1 MIASHMRFPVSFKNM
16 PMLGK
21 ILSLLGLL
29 AAVVVAAVFFTTSRM
44 SAISADYGR
53 VISGPGVASVD
64 MERASKNILRVEAA
78 FYKLVSSSDSQD
90 IANANSELKEAQ
102 SSFSKET
109 NEALKALP
117 SEAKRIA
124 GIQASYNAAIDETC
138 AETRQLAERGDD
150 ADAFRLMK
158 STCDPAIA
166 QLEKTMAQVV
176 DETIADNAAASAA
189 AGEDTQRTIG
199 ITWAGLGFGLVVVM
213 LGAMMATRMGIV
225 KPLSALNAAMTEM
238 DGGALDITVPGQ
250 DRKDELGGM
259 ARTLET
265 FRKGL
270 AEGRRLREAAEA
282 AKAAEL
288 ARLQRERQVVEAF
301 QGKMV
306 NLADSFV
313 RSSSEVSDAAQS
325 LSATA
330 EETSRQAQVVT
341 GAAEDAAGNVQ
352 TVAAATEEMAA
363 SVHEINGQVVR
374 AAQVASEAADEMGN
388 TEIEIRALSE
398 AASGIGA
405 VVNLINEIASQTNLL
420 ALNATIEAARAGEA
434 GKGFAVVA
442 SEVKTLASQTARATE
457 DIGGKVAQ
465 IQAATGR
472 TVQSIEKIVATI
484 NDMRNI
490 SANIASAVEQQGAA
504 THEIAGNTARASDG
518 TQQVTEN
525 IFGVGRAAEMTGAAS
540 TQLMG
545 LSGSLTEQ
553 ASDLQKEVRHFVKQL
568 QTA

>member
-1 MIASHMRFPVSFKNM
+1 VSFKNM

-21 ILSLLGLL
+21 ILSLLGFLSL
-29 AAVVVAAVFFTTSRM
+29 IVIAAVFFTTSRM

-53 VISGPGVASVD
+53 VISGPGTAAVD
-64 MERASKNILRVEAA
+64 MERASKNIQRVQTA
-78 FYKLVSSSDSQD
+78 FYKLVSFNDPQD
-90 IANANSELKEAQ
+90 IADATSELKLAQ

-117 SEAKRIA
+117 SEAKRIQ

-138 AETRQLAERGDD
+138 AETRRLAESGDD
-150 ADAFRLMK
+150 ADALRLMRT
-158 STCDPAIA
+158 TCDPAIS

-176 DETIADNAAASAA
+176 DETIADNVAASAA
-189 AGEDTQRTIG
+189 AGADTQHTIG
-199 ITWAGLGFGLVVVM
+199 ITWAGLGFGLVIVM
-213 LGAMMATRMGIV
+213 VGAIMVTRMGIV
-225 KPLSALNAAMTEM
+225 EPLSALNATMSEM
-238 DGGALDITVPGQ
+238 DKGALDITVPGQ
-250 DRKDELGGM
+250 DRRDELGGM

-265 FRKGL
+265 FRQGL
-270 AEGRRLREAAEA
+270 AEGVKLRQAAEA

-288 ARLQRERQVVEAF
+288 ARLQRERQVVETF

-306 NLADSFV
+306 DLADSFV

-330 EETSRQAQVVT
+330 EETSRQAMVVS
-341 GAAEDAAGNVQ
+341 GAAEEAAVNVQ
-352 TVAAATEEMAA
+352 TVAAATEEMSA
-363 SVHEINGQVVR
+363 SVSEINGQVLR
-374 AAQVASEAADEMGN
+374 AAQVASEAAEEIGS
-388 TEIEIRALSE
+388 TEHEIRALSE

-405 VVNLINEIASQTNLL
+405 VVSLINDIAAQTNLL
-420 ALNATIEAARAGEA
+420 ALNATIEAARAGDA

-442 SEVKTLASQTARATE
+442 SEVKTLANQTARATQ
-457 DIGGKVAQ
+457 DIGDRVSQ
-465 IQAATGR
+465 IQEATQR
-472 TVQSIEKIVATI
+472 TVASIEKIVATI
-484 NDMRNI
+484 TDMRSI

-504 THEIAGNTARASDG
+504 THEIAGNTVKASDG

-545 LSGSLTEQ
+545 LSGNLSEQ
-553 ASDLQKEVRHFVKQL
+553 AGDLQKEVQNFVKQL
-568 QTA
+568 QAA

>member
-1 MIASHMRFPVSFKNM
+1 MSFKNM

-21 ILSLLGLL
+21 IFSLLGLL
-29 AAVVVAAVFFTTSRM
+29 AAIVIAAVFFTTSRM

-64 MERASKNILRVEAA
+64 MERASKNILRAEAA

-90 IANANSELKEAQ
+90 IANATSELKQAQ

-117 SEAKRIA
+117 SETKRIE
-124 GIQASYNAAIDETC
+124 GIQFSYNAAIDETC
-138 AETRQLAERGDD
+138 AETQRLAESGDD

-158 STCDPAIA
+158 TKCDPAIS

-176 DETIADNAAASAA
+176 DDTIADNAAASAA
-189 AGEDTQRTIG
+189 AGADTQHTIG
-199 ITWAGLGFGLVVVM
+199 ITWAGLGFGLVIVM
-213 LGAMMATRMGIV
+213 LGAMVVTRMGIV
-225 KPLSALNAAMTEM
+225 KPLSALNATMSEM
-238 DGGALDITVPGQ
+238 DKGALDIVVPGQ

-270 AEGRRLREAAEA
+270 EEGVKLREAAEA

-288 ARLQRERQVVEAF
+288 QRLQRERQVVETF

-306 NLADSFV
+306 GLADSFV

-374 AAQVASEAADEMGN
+374 AAQVASEAASEIGN

-398 AASGIGA
+398 AAAGIGA
-405 VVNLINEIASQTNLL
+405 VVNLINQIASQTNLL

-442 SEVKTLASQTARATE
+442 SEVKTLATQTARATQ
-457 DIGGKVAQ
+457 DIGDKVDQ
-465 IQAATGR
+465 IQEATQR
-472 TVQSIEKIVATI
+472 TVSSIEKIIATI
-484 NDMRNI
+484 TDMRNI

-525 IFGVGRAAEMTGAAS
+525 ISGVGRAAEMTGAAS

-553 ASDLQKEVRHFVKQL
+553 AGDLQKEVQHFVKQL
-568 QTA
+568 QAA

>member
-1 MIASHMRFPVSFKNM
+1 MRPSLLRLSVSFKNM

-21 ILSLLGLL
+21 ILSLLGFLSL
-29 AAVVVAAVFFTTSRM
+29 IVIAAVFFTTSRM

-53 VISGPGVASVD
+53 VISGPGTAAVD
-64 MERASKNILRVEAA
+64 MERASKNIQRVQTA
-78 FYKLVSSSDSQD
+78 FYKLVSFNDPQD
-90 IANANSELKEAQ
+90 IADATSELKLAQ

-117 SEAKRIA
+117 SETKRIQ

-138 AETRQLAERGDD
+138 AETRRLAESGDD
-150 ADAFRLMK
+150 VDALRQMRT
-158 STCDPAIA
+158 TCDPAIS

-176 DETIADNAAASAA
+176 DETIADNVAASAA
-189 AGEDTQRTIG
+189 AGADTQYTIG
-199 ITWAGLGFGLVVVM
+199 ITWAGLGFGLVIVM
-213 LGAMMATRMGIV
+213 VGAIMVTRMGIV
-225 KPLSALNAAMTEM
+225 QPLSALNATMSEM
-238 DGGALDITVPGQ
+238 DKGALDITVPGQ
-250 DRKDELGGM
+250 DRRDELGGM

-265 FRKGL
+265 FRQGL
-270 AEGRRLREAAEA
+270 AEGVKLRQAAEA

-288 ARLQRERQVVEAF
+288 ARLQREHQVVETF

-306 NLADSFV
+306 DLADSFV

-330 EETSRQAQVVT
+330 EETSRQAMVVS
-341 GAAEDAAGNVQ
+341 GAAEEAAVNVQ
-352 TVAAATEEMAA
+352 TVAAATEEMSA
-363 SVHEINGQVVR
+363 SVSEINGQVLR
-374 AAQVASEAADEMGN
+374 AAQVASEAAGEIGN
-388 TEIEIRALSE
+388 AELEIRALSE

-405 VVNLINEIASQTNLL
+405 VVSLINDIAAQTNLL
-420 ALNATIEAARAGEA
+420 ALNATIEAARAGES

-442 SEVKTLASQTARATE
+442 SEVKTLASQTARATQ
-457 DIGGKVAQ
+457 DIGDRVSQ
-465 IQAATGR
+465 IQDATQR
-472 TVQSIEKIVATI
+472 TVASIEKIVATI
-484 NDMRNI
+484 TDMRNI

-504 THEIAGNTARASDG
+504 THEIAGNTVKASDG

-545 LSGSLTEQ
+545 LSGNLSEQ
-553 ASDLQKEVRHFVKQL
+553 AGDLQKEVQNFVKQL
-568 QTA
+568 QAA

>member
-1 MIASHMRFPVSFKNM
+1 MSFKNM

-330 EETSRQAQVVT
+330 EETSRQARVVT

>member
-1 MIASHMRFPVSFKNM
+1 MSFKNM

-21 ILSLLGLL
+21 IFSLLGFLS
-29 AAVVVAAVFFTTSRM
+29 VIVIAAVFFTTSRM

-53 VISGPGVASVD
+53 VIAGPGVASVD
-64 MERASKNILRVEAA
+64 MERASKNILRVETA

-90 IANANSELKEAQ
+90 IAAANSELKQAQ

-117 SEAKRIA
+117 SETKRIE
-124 GIQASYNAAIDETC
+124 GIQASYNTAIDETC
-138 AETRQLAERGDD
+138 AETRQLAENGDD
-150 ADAFRLMK
+150 NDAFRLMK
-158 STCDPAIA
+158 TKCDPAIS

-176 DETIADNAAASAA
+176 DDTIEDNAAASAA
-189 AGEDTQRTIG
+189 ASADTQRTIG

-213 LGAMMATRMGIV
+213 LGAMIITRMGIV
-225 KPLSALNAAMTEM
+225 RPLTALNTTMTEM
-238 DGGALDITVPGQ
+238 DKGQLDIAVPGQ

-270 AEGRRLREAAEA
+270 EEGVRLREAAEA
-282 AKAAEL
+282 AKATEL
-288 ARLQRERQVVEAF
+288 ARLQRERQVVESF

-313 RSSSEVSDAAQS
+313 RSSGEVSDAAQS

-330 EETSRQAQVVT
+330 EETSRQAMVVS
-341 GAAEDAAGNVQ
+341 GAAEEAAVNVQ
-352 TVAAATEEMAA
+352 TVAAATEEMSA
-363 SVHEINGQVVR
+363 SVSEINGQVTR
-374 AAQVASEAADEMGN
+374 AAQVASEAASEISN
-388 TEIEIRALSE
+388 TEMEIRALID
-398 AASGIGA
+398 AAAGIGA
-405 VVNLINEIASQTNLL
+405 VVSLINDIAAQTNLL
-420 ALNATIEAARAGEA
+420 ALNATIEAARAGES
-434 GKGFAVVA
+434 GRGFAVVA
-442 SEVKTLASQTARATE
+442 SEVKTLANQTARATQ
-457 DIGGKVAQ
+457 DIGDRVAQ
-465 IQAATGR
+465 IQDATGR
-472 TVQSIEKIVATI
+472 TVGSIEKIVATI
-484 NDMRNI
+484 TDMRNI

-504 THEIAGNTARASDG
+504 THEIAGNTIKASDG

-545 LSGSLTEQ
+545 LSGNLSDQ
-553 ASDLQKEVRHFVKQL
+553 AGDLQKEVQSFVKQL

>member
-1 MIASHMRFPVSFKNM
+1 MSLKNM

-21 ILSLLGLL
+21 ILSLLGCLGLVAIL
-29 AAVVVAAVFFTTSRM
+29 AVAFATSRM
-44 SAISADYGR
+44 HAISADYSA

-64 MERASKNILRVEAA
+64 MERASKNILRVETA
-78 FYKLVSSSDSQD
+78 FYKLVSSSDPND
-90 IANANSELKEAQ
+90 IANANSELKQAQ

-109 NEALKALP
+109 SEALKALP
-117 SEAKRIA
+117 AETKRIE
-124 GIQASYNAAIDETC
+124 GIQASYNTAIDETC
-138 AETRQLAERGDD
+138 AETKALADKGDD
-150 ADAFRLMK
+150 VTALRLMQSK
-158 STCDPAIA
+158 CDPAIA
-166 QLEKTMAQVV
+166 QLEKTMAVVV
-176 DETIADNAAASAA
+176 DETIAANAAASAA
-189 AGEDTQRTIG
+189 AGEDTRQTIVT
-199 ITWAGLGFGLVVVM
+199 TWAGVGFGLVLVM
-213 LGAMMATRMGIV
+213 LAAVMVTRLSIV
-225 KPLSALNAAMTEM
+225 RPLSNLNATMTSM
-238 DGGALDITVPGQ
+238 DKGTLDVAVPGQ
-250 DRKDELGGM
+250 ERKDELGGM
-259 ARTLET
+259 ARTLEA

-270 AEGRRLREAAEA
+270 EEAVNLREAAET

-288 ARLQRERQVVEAF
+288 QRLQRERHVVESF

-341 GAAEDAAGNVQ
+341 GAAEEAASNVQ

-363 SVHEINGQVVR
+363 SVHEINAQVVR
-374 AAQVASEAADEMGN
+374 AAQVATEAADEIGN
-388 TEIEIRALSE
+388 TEVEIRALSE
-398 AASGIGA
+398 AAAGIGA
-405 VVNLINEIASQTNLL
+405 VVKLIHDIASQTNLL

-442 SEVKTLASQTARATE
+442 SEVKTLATQTASATKDIGDRVDQIQEATE
-457 DIGGKVAQ
+457 
-465 IQAATGR
+465 R
-472 TVQSIEKIVATI
+472 TVSSIGKIVATI

-504 THEIAGNTARASDG
+504 THEIAGNTAKASDG
-518 TQQVTEN
+518 THQVTEN

-545 LSGSLTEQ
+545 LSGDLSEQ
-553 ASDLQKEVRHFVKQL
+553 AGDLQKEVQNFVKSL
-568 QTA
+568 RAA

>member
-1 MIASHMRFPVSFKNM
+1 
-16 PMLGK
+16 MLGK
-21 ILSLLGLL
+21 IFSLLGFL
-29 AAVVVAAVFFTTSRM
+29 AVVVIAAVFFTTSRM

-64 MERASKNILRVEAA
+64 MERASKNIQRAQTA
-78 FYKLVSSSDSQD
+78 FYKLVSFSDAQD
-90 IANANSELKEAQ
+90 IADATSELKLAQ

-109 NEALKALP
+109 SEALKALP
-117 SEAKRIA
+117 SETKRIE
-124 GIQASYNAAIDETC
+124 GIQASYNTAIDETC
-138 AETRQLAERGDD
+138 AETQRLAASGDD
-150 ADAFRLMK
+150 ADALKLMRTK
-158 STCDPAIA
+158 CDPAIS
-166 QLEKTMAQVV
+166 QLEKTMTQVV
-176 DETIADNAAASAA
+176 DDTIEDNAAASAA
-189 AGEDTQRTIG
+189 AGADTQRTIG
-199 ITWAGLGFGLVVVM
+199 ITWAGLGFGLVIVM
-213 LGAMMATRMGIV
+213 LVAMVVTRMGII
-225 KPLSALNAAMTEM
+225 KPLSALNTTMTEM
-238 DGGALDITVPGQ
+238 DRGALDITVPGQ

-270 AEGRRLREAAEA
+270 DEGARLREAAEA
-282 AKAAEL
+282 GKIAEL
-288 ARLQRERQVVEAF
+288 ARLQREREVVETF

-306 NLADSFV
+306 GLADSFV

-330 EETSRQAQVVT
+330 EETSRQAMVVS
-341 GAAEDAAGNVQ
+341 GAAEDAAVNVQ

-363 SVHEINGQVVR
+363 SVHEINGQVTR
-374 AAQVASEAADEMGN
+374 AAQVATEAASEIGN

-405 VVNLINEIASQTNLL
+405 VVKLINDIASQTNLL

-442 SEVKTLASQTARATE
+442 SEVKALATQTARATQ
-457 DIGGKVAQ
+457 DIGGRVEQ
-465 IQAATGR
+465 IQDATQR

-484 NDMRNI
+484 TDMRNI

-504 THEIAGNTARASDG
+504 THEIAGNTAKASDG
-518 TQQVTEN
+518 TQAVTEN

-553 ASDLQKEVRHFVKQL
+553 ASDLQKEVQHFVQQL
-568 QTA
+568 RAA

>member
-1 MIASHMRFPVSFKNM
+1 
-16 PMLGK
+16 MLGK
-21 ILSLLGLL
+21 IFSLLGFL
-29 AAVVVAAVFFTTSRM
+29 AVVVIAAVFFTTSRM

-64 MERASKNILRVEAA
+64 MERASKNIQRAQTA
-78 FYKLVSSSDSQD
+78 FYKLVSFSDATD
-90 IANANSELKEAQ
+90 IADATNELKLAQ

-117 SEAKRIA
+117 SETQRIQ

-138 AETRQLAERGDD
+138 ADTLKLAESDD
-150 ADAFRLMK
+150 DKDALHQMK
-158 STCDPAIA
+158 TRCDPAIS
-166 QLEKTMAQVV
+166 QLEKTMSQVV
-176 DETIADNAAASAA
+176 DDTIADNAAASATA
-189 AGEDTQRTIG
+189 SKDTQSTIG
-199 ITWAGLGFGLVVVM
+199 ITWAGLGFGLVIVM
-213 LGAMMATRMGIV
+213 LVAMVVTRMGII
-225 KPLSALNAAMTEM
+225 KPLSALNATMTTM
-238 DGGALDITVPGQ
+238 DKGALDVIVPGQ

-270 AEGRRLREAAEA
+270 DEGARLREAAEA
-282 AKAAEL
+282 GKIAEL
-288 ARLQRERQVVEAF
+288 ARLQREREVVETF

-306 NLADSFV
+306 GLADSFV

-330 EETSRQAQVVT
+330 EETSRQAMVVS
-341 GAAEDAAGNVQ
+341 GAAEDAAVNVQ

-363 SVHEINGQVVR
+363 SVQEINGQVTR
-374 AAQVASEAADEMGN
+374 AAQVATEAASEIGN
-388 TEIEIRALSE
+388 AEIEIRALSE

-405 VVNLINEIASQTNLL
+405 VVKLINDIASQTNLL

-442 SEVKTLASQTARATE
+442 SEVKALATQTARATQ
-457 DIGGKVAQ
+457 DIGGRVEQ
-465 IQAATGR
+465 IQDATQR

-484 NDMRNI
+484 TDMRNI

-504 THEIAGNTARASDG
+504 THEIAGNTAKASDG
-518 TQQVTEN
+518 TQAVTEN

-553 ASDLQKEVRHFVKQL
+553 ASDLQKEVQHFVQQL
-568 QTA
+568 RAA

>member
-1 MIASHMRFPVSFKNM
+1 MSFKNM

-21 ILSLLGLL
+21 IFSLLGFLSL
-29 AAVVVAAVFFTTSRM
+29 VVIAAVFFTTSRM

-53 VISGPGVASVD
+53 VISGPGTAAVD
-64 MERASKNILRVEAA
+64 MERASKNIQRVQTA
-78 FYKLVSSSDSQD
+78 FYKLVSFSDAQD
-90 IANANSELKEAQ
+90 IADANSELKLAQ

-117 SEAKRIA
+117 SETKRIQ
-124 GIQASYNAAIDETC
+124 GIQASYNTAIDETC
-138 AETRQLAERGDD
+138 AETRRLAESGDD
-150 ADAFRLMK
+150 ADALRLMRT
-158 STCDPAIA
+158 TCDPAIS

-176 DETIADNAAASAA
+176 DDTIADNVAASAA
-189 AGEDTQRTIG
+189 AGADTQRTIG
-199 ITWAGLGFGLVVVM
+199 ITWAGLGFGLVIVM
-213 LGAMMATRMGIV
+213 VGAMIVTRMGIV
-225 KPLSALNAAMTEM
+225 KPLSALNATMTDM
-238 DGGALDITVPGQ
+238 DKGQLDIIVPGQ

-265 FRKGL
+265 FRQGL
-270 AEGRRLREAAEA
+270 AEGVALREAAEA
-282 AKAAEL
+282 AKAAEM
-288 ARLQRERQVVEAF
+288 ARLHRERQVVESF

-363 SVHEINGQVVR
+363 SVQEINGQVRR
-374 AAQVASEAADEMGN
+374 AAEVAGEAAAEIGN
-388 TEIEIRALSE
+388 TEVEIQALSE

-405 VVNLINEIASQTNLL
+405 VVNLINDIASQTNLL

-442 SEVKTLASQTARATE
+442 TEVKTLASQTARATQ
-457 DIGGKVAQ
+457 DIGDRVEL
-465 IQAATGR
+465 IQDATRR
-472 TVQSIEKIVATI
+472 TVESIQRIVSTI
-484 NDMRNI
+484 TDMRHI

-545 LSGSLTEQ
+545 LSGDLSEQ
-553 ASDLQKEVRHFVKQL
+553 AGDLQKEVQNFVKQL
-568 QTA
+568 QAA

>member
-1 MIASHMRFPVSFKNM
+1 MRFSVSFKNM

-21 ILSLLGLL
+21 IFSLLGFLSL
-29 AAVVVAAVFFTTSRM
+29 VVIAAVFFTTSRM

-64 MERASKNILRVEAA
+64 MERASKNILRAEAA
-78 FYKLVSSSDSQD
+78 FYKLVSSSDTQD
-90 IANANSELKEAQ
+90 IANATSELKQAQ
-102 SSFSKET
+102 SSFSRET
-109 NEALKALP
+109 NEALRALP
-117 SEAKRIA
+117 SEAKRIE
-124 GIQASYNAAIDETC
+124 GIQFSYNAAIDETC
-138 AETRQLAERGDD
+138 AETQRLAESGDD

-176 DETIADNAAASAA
+176 DETIAANAAASAA
-189 AGEDTQRTIG
+189 AGDDTQRTIG
-199 ITWAGLGFGLVVVM
+199 ITWAGLGFGLVIVM
-213 LGAMMATRMGIV
+213 LGAMVVTRMGIV
-225 KPLSALNAAMTEM
+225 RPLSALNATMTEM
-238 DGGALDITVPGQ
+238 DKGALDIKVPGQ

-270 AEGRRLREAAEA
+270 EEGRTLREAAEA

-288 ARLQRERQVVEAF
+288 ARLQRERQVVETF

-306 NLADSFV
+306 GLADSFV

-330 EETSRQAQVVT
+330 EETSRQAMVVS
-341 GAAEDAAGNVQ
+341 GAAEEAAVNVQ
-352 TVAAATEEMAA
+352 TVAAATEEMSA
-363 SVHEINGQVVR
+363 SVSEINGQVTR
-374 AAQVASEAADEMGN
+374 AAQVASEAAEEIGK
-388 TEIEIRALSE
+388 TEVEIRALSE
-398 AASGIGA
+398 AAAGIGA
-405 VVNLINEIASQTNLL
+405 VVSLINDIAAQTNLL
-420 ALNATIEAARAGEA
+420 ALNATIEAARAGES

-442 SEVKTLASQTARATE
+442 SEVKTLASQTARATQ
-457 DIGGKVAQ
+457 DIGGRVEQ
-465 IQAATGR
+465 IQDATRR
-472 TVQSIEKIVATI
+472 TVESIEKIVATI
-484 NDMRNI
+484 TDMRNI

-504 THEIAGNTARASDG
+504 THEIAGNTVKASDG

-545 LSGSLTEQ
+545 LSGSLSEQ
-553 ASDLQKEVRHFVKQL
+553 AGDLQKEVQHFVRQL

>member
-1 MIASHMRFPVSFKNM
+1 MSFKNL

-21 ILSLLGLL
+21 IFSLLGLL
-29 AAVVVAAVFFTTSRM
+29 SLIVIGAVFFTTSRM

-64 MERASKNILRVEAA
+64 MERASKNIQRAQTA
-78 FYKLVSSSDSQD
+78 FYKLVSFSDAQD
-90 IANANSELKEAQ
+90 IADASSELKLAQ

-117 SEAKRIA
+117 SETKRIE

-138 AETRQLAERGDD
+138 AEMKTLAESGDD
-150 ADAFRLMK
+150 TDALKLMRTK
-158 STCDPAIA
+158 CDPAIS

-176 DETIADNAAASAA
+176 DDTVADNAAASAA
-189 AGEDTQRTIG
+189 ASEDTHRTIG
-199 ITWAGLGFGLVVVM
+199 ITWAGLGFGLVIVM
-213 LGAMMATRMGIV
+213 LGAMIVTRMGIV
-225 KPLSALNAAMTEM
+225 RPLSALNTTMTEM
-238 DGGALDITVPGQ
+238 DKGQLAITVPGQ

-270 AEGRRLREAAEA
+270 EEGVQLREAAEA
-282 AKAAEL
+282 GKVAEL
-288 ARLQRERQVVEAF
+288 ARLQRERQVVETF

-306 NLADSFV
+306 GLADSFV

-330 EETSRQAQVVT
+330 EETSRQAQVVS
-341 GAAEDAAGNVQ
+341 GAAEDAAVNVQ

-374 AAQVASEAADEMGN
+374 AAQVASEAAGEIGN

-405 VVNLINEIASQTNLL
+405 VVNLINDIASQTNLL

-442 SEVKTLASQTARATE
+442 SEVKTLATQTARATQ
-457 DIGGKVAQ
+457 DIGDRVNL
-465 IQAATGR
+465 IQAATER
-472 TVQSIEKIVATI
+472 TVNSIGKIVATI
-484 NDMRNI
+484 TDMRNI

-504 THEIAGNTARASDG
+504 THEIAGNTARASEG
-518 TQQVTEN
+518 TVQVTEN

-545 LSGSLTEQ
+545 LSGNLNEQ
-553 ASDLQKEVRHFVKQL
+553 ASDLQKEVQNFVRQL
-568 QTA
+568 NAA

>member
-1 MIASHMRFPVSFKNM
+1 MSFKNI

-21 ILSLLGLL
+21 IFSLLGVLSL
-29 AAVVVAAVFFTTSRM
+29 IVVAAVFFTTSRM
-44 SAISADYGR
+44 SAISDDYGR

-78 FYKLVSSSDSQD
+78 FYKLMSSSDSQD
-90 IANANSELKEAQ
+90 IAAANSELKQAQ

-117 SEAKRIA
+117 SEAKRIE

-138 AETRQLAERGDD
+138 AETRQLAESGDD
-150 ADAFRLMK
+150 ANALRLMK
-158 STCDPAIA
+158 AKCDPAIV
-166 QLEKTMAQVV
+166 QLEKTMAKVV

-199 ITWAGLGFGLVVVM
+199 ITWAGLGFGLVIVM
-213 LGAMMATRMGIV
+213 LGAMIVTRMGIV
-225 KPLSALNAAMTEM
+225 QPLSALNATMSEM
-238 DGGALDITVPGQ
+238 DKGALDITVPGR

-265 FRKGL
+265 FRQGL
-270 AEGRRLREAAEA
+270 EEGRALREAAEA
-282 AKAAEL
+282 AKATEL
-288 ARLQRERQVVEAF
+288 GRLHRERQMVETF

-363 SVHEINGQVVR
+363 SVQEINAQVIR
-374 AAQVASEAADEMGN
+374 AAEVASEAANEIGN

-405 VVNLINEIASQTNLL
+405 VVKLINDIASQTNLL

-442 SEVKTLASQTARATE
+442 SEVKTLATQTARATQ
-457 DIGGKVAQ
+457 DIGDKVDQ
-465 IQAATGR
+465 IQAATLR
-472 TVQSIEKIVATI
+472 TVNSIEKIIATI
-484 NDMRNI
+484 TDMRNI

-525 IFGVGRAAEMTGAAS
+525 ICGVGRAAEMTGAAS

-553 ASDLQKEVRHFVKQL
+553 AGDLQKEVQHFVKEL
-568 QTA
+568 QAA

>member
-1 MIASHMRFPVSFKNM
+1 MSFKNM

>member
-1 MIASHMRFPVSFKNM
+1 MSFKNM

-21 ILSLLGLL
+21 ILSLLGFLSL
-29 AAVVVAAVFFTTSRM
+29 IVIAAVFFTTSRM

-53 VISGPGVASVD
+53 VISGPGTAAVD
-64 MERASKNILRVEAA
+64 MERASKNIQRVQTA
-78 FYKLVSSSDSQD
+78 FYKLVSFNDPQD
-90 IANANSELKEAQ
+90 IADATSELKLAQ

-117 SEAKRIA
+117 SETKRIQ

-138 AETRQLAERGDD
+138 AETRRLAESGDD
-150 ADAFRLMK
+150 VDALRLMRT
-158 STCDPAIA
+158 TCDPAIS

-176 DETIADNAAASAA
+176 DETIADNVAASAA
-189 AGEDTQRTIG
+189 AGADTQHTIG
-199 ITWAGLGFGLVVVM
+199 ITWAGLGFGLVIVM
-213 LGAMMATRMGIV
+213 VGAIMVTRMGIV
-225 KPLSALNAAMTEM
+225 RPLSALNATMSEM
-238 DGGALDITVPGQ
+238 DKGALDIAVPGQ
-250 DRKDELGGM
+250 DRRDELGGM

-265 FRKGL
+265 FRQGL
-270 AEGRRLREAAEA
+270 AEGVKLRQAAEA

-288 ARLQRERQVVEAF
+288 ARLQRERQVVETF

-306 NLADSFV
+306 DLADSFV

-330 EETSRQAQVVT
+330 EETSRQAMVVS
-341 GAAEDAAGNVQ
+341 GAAEEAAVNVQ
-352 TVAAATEEMAA
+352 TVAAATEEMSA
-363 SVHEINGQVVR
+363 SVSEINGQVLR
-374 AAQVASEAADEMGN
+374 AAQVASEAAEEIGS
-388 TEIEIRALSE
+388 TEHEIRALSE

-405 VVNLINEIASQTNLL
+405 VVSLINDIAAQTNLL
-420 ALNATIEAARAGEA
+420 ALNATIEAARAGDA

-442 SEVKTLASQTARATE
+442 SEVKTLASQTARATQ
-457 DIGGKVAQ
+457 DIGDRVSQ
-465 IQAATGR
+465 IQEATQR
-472 TVQSIEKIVATI
+472 TVASIEKIVATI
-484 NDMRNI
+484 TDMRSI

-504 THEIAGNTARASDG
+504 THEIAGNTVKASDG

-545 LSGSLTEQ
+545 LSGNLSEQ
-553 ASDLQKEVRHFVKQL
+553 AGDLQKEVQNFVKQL
-568 QTA
+568 QAA

>member
-1 MIASHMRFPVSFKNM
+1 MSFKNM

-21 ILSLLGLL
+21 IFSLLGFLS
-29 AAVVVAAVFFTTSRM
+29 VIVIAAVFFTTSRM

-53 VISGPGVASVD
+53 VIAGPGVASVD
-64 MERASKNILRVEAA
+64 MERASKNILRVETA

-90 IANANSELKEAQ
+90 IAAANSELKQAQ

-117 SEAKRIA
+117 SETKRIE
-124 GIQASYNAAIDETC
+124 GIQASYNTEN
-138 AETRQLAERGDD
+138 GDD
-150 ADAFRLMK
+150 NDAFRLMK
-158 STCDPAIA
+158 TKCDPAIS

-176 DETIADNAAASAA
+176 DDTIEDNAAASAA
-189 AGEDTQRTIG
+189 ASADTQRTIG

-213 LGAMMATRMGIV
+213 LGAMIITRMGIV
-225 KPLSALNAAMTEM
+225 RPLTALNTTMTEM
-238 DGGALDITVPGQ
+238 DKGQLDIAVPGQ

-270 AEGRRLREAAEA
+270 EEGVRLREAAEA
-282 AKAAEL
+282 AKATEL
-288 ARLQRERQVVEAF
+288 ARLQRERQVVESF

-313 RSSSEVSDAAQS
+313 RSSGEVSDAAQS

-330 EETSRQAQVVT
+330 EETSRQAMVVS
-341 GAAEDAAGNVQ
+341 GAAEEAAVNVQ
-352 TVAAATEEMAA
+352 TVAAATEEMSA
-363 SVHEINGQVVR
+363 SVSEINGQVTR
-374 AAQVASEAADEMGN
+374 AAQVASEAASEISN
-388 TEIEIRALSE
+388 TEMEIRALID
-398 AASGIGA
+398 AAAGIGA
-405 VVNLINEIASQTNLL
+405 VVSLINDIAAQTNLL
-420 ALNATIEAARAGEA
+420 ALNATIEAARAGES
-434 GKGFAVVA
+434 GRGFAVVA
-442 SEVKTLASQTARATE
+442 SEVKTLANQTARATQ
-457 DIGGKVAQ
+457 DIGDRVAQ
-465 IQAATGR
+465 IQDATGR
-472 TVQSIEKIVATI
+472 TVGSIEKIVATI
-484 NDMRNI
+484 TDMRNI

-504 THEIAGNTARASDG
+504 THEIAGNTIKASDG

-545 LSGSLTEQ
+545 LSGNLSDQ
-553 ASDLQKEVRHFVKQL
+553 AGDLQKEVQSFVKQL

>member
-1 MIASHMRFPVSFKNM
+1 MSFKNL

-21 ILSLLGLL
+21 VFTLLGCL
-29 AAVVVAAVFFTTSRM
+29 ALVVVVAVFFTTSRM

-53 VISGPGVASVD
+53 VISGPGTAAVD
-64 MERASKNILRVEAA
+64 MERASKNIQRVQTA
-78 FYKLVSSSDSQD
+78 FYKLVSFNDPQD
-90 IANANSELKEAQ
+90 IADATSELKLAQ

-117 SEAKRIA
+117 SETKRIQ

-138 AETRQLAERGDD
+138 AETRALAERGDD
-150 ADAFRLMK
+150 ADALRLMK
-158 STCDPAIA
+158 TKCDPAIS

-176 DETIADNAAASAA
+176 DETIADNVAASAA
-189 AGEDTQRTIG
+189 AGEDTQHTIG
-199 ITWAGLGFGLVVVM
+199 ITWAGLGFGLVIVM
-213 LGAMMATRMGIV
+213 LGAMMVTRMGIV
-225 KPLSALNAAMTEM
+225 RPLSALNATMTEM
-238 DGGALDITVPGQ
+238 DKGHLDISVPGQ

-270 AEGRRLREAAEA
+270 EEGVKLREAAEA
-282 AKAAEL
+282 AKAAEM
-288 ARLQRERQVVEAF
+288 ARLQRERQVVESF

-306 NLADSFV
+306 DLADSFV

-330 EETSRQAQVVT
+330 EETSRQAMVVS
-341 GAAEDAAGNVQ
+341 GAAEEAAVNVQ
-352 TVAAATEEMAA
+352 TVAAATEEMSA
-363 SVHEINGQVVR
+363 SVSEINGQVIR
-374 AAQVASEAADEMGN
+374 AAQVASEAAGEIGN

-405 VVNLINEIASQTNLL
+405 VVSLINDIAAQTNLL
-420 ALNATIEAARAGEA
+420 ALNATIEAARAGES

-442 SEVKTLASQTARATE
+442 SEVKTLANQTARATQ
-457 DIGGKVAQ
+457 DIGGRVEQ
-465 IQAATGR
+465 IQDATRR
-472 TVQSIEKIVATI
+472 TVESIEKIVATI
-484 NDMRNI
+484 TDMRNI

-504 THEIAGNTARASDG
+504 THEIAGNTVKASDG

-545 LSGSLTEQ
+545 LSGSLSEQ
-553 ASDLQKEVRHFVKQL
+553 AGDLQKEVQHFVKQL

>member
-1 MIASHMRFPVSFKNM
+1 MSFKNL

-21 ILSLLGLL
+21 VFTLLGCL
-29 AAVVVAAVFFTTSRM
+29 ALVVVVAVFFTTSRM

-90 IANANSELKEAQ
+90 KAAANSELKQAQ

-117 SEAKRIA
+117 SEAKRIQ
-124 GIQASYNAAIDETC
+124 GIQASYNTAIDETC
-138 AETRQLAERGDD
+138 AETQRLAESDDD
-150 ADAFRLMK
+150 ANAFRLMK

-176 DETIADNAAASAA
+176 DETIADNVAASAA
-189 AGEDTQRTIG
+189 AGEDTQRIIG
-199 ITWAGLGFGLVVVM
+199 ITWAGLGFGLVIVM
-213 LGAMMATRMGIV
+213 LGAMVVTRMGIV
-225 KPLSALNAAMTEM
+225 RPLTAFNATMSEM
-238 DGGALDITVPGQ
+238 DKGQLDVAVPGQ
-250 DRKDELGGM
+250 DRRDELGGM

-265 FRKGL
+265 FRQGL
-270 AEGRRLREAAEA
+270 EEGRRLREAAET
-282 AKAAEL
+282 AKAAEM
-288 ARLQRERQVVEAF
+288 ARLQRERQVVESF

-363 SVHEINGQVVR
+363 SVHEINGQVIR
-374 AAQVASEAADEMGN
+374 AAQVASEAASEIGN
-388 TEIEIRALSE
+388 AEIEIRALSE
-398 AASGIGA
+398 AASGIDA
-405 VVNLINEIASQTNLL
+405 VVKLINDIASQTNLL

-442 SEVKTLASQTARATE
+442 SEVKTLATQTARATQ
-457 DIGGKVAQ
+457 DIGGRVEQ
-465 IQAATGR
+465 IQDATQR
-472 TVQSIEKIVATI
+472 TVESIEKIVATI
-484 NDMRNI
+484 SDMRHI

-545 LSGSLTEQ
+545 LSGSLSEQ
-553 ASDLQKEVRHFVKQL
+553 AGDLQKEVQHFVKQL

>member
-1 MIASHMRFPVSFKNM
+1 MSFKNM

-29 AAVVVAAVFFTTSRM
+29 SLVVVAAVFFTTSRM

-53 VISGPGVASVD
+53 VISGPGTAAVD
-64 MERASKNILRVEAA
+64 MERASKNIQRVQTA
-78 FYKLVSSSDSQD
+78 FYKLVSFNDPQD
-90 IANANSELKEAQ
+90 IADATSELKLAQ

-117 SEAKRIA
+117 SEAKRIQ

-138 AETRQLAERGDD
+138 AETRRLAESGDD
-150 ADAFRLMK
+150 ADALRLMRT
-158 STCDPAIA
+158 TCDPAIS

-176 DETIADNAAASAA
+176 ADTIADNVAASAA
-189 AGEDTQRTIG
+189 AGADTQRTIG
-199 ITWAGLGFGLVVVM
+199 ITWAGLGFGLVIVM
-213 LGAMMATRMGIV
+213 VGAIMVTRMGIV
-225 KPLSALNAAMTEM
+225 KPLSALNTTMSEM
-238 DGGALDITVPGQ
+238 DRGALDITVPGQ

-265 FRKGL
+265 FRQGL
-270 AEGRRLREAAEA
+270 EEGRRLREAAEA

-288 ARLQRERQVVEAF
+288 ARLHRERQVVETF

-306 NLADSFV
+306 DLADSFV

-330 EETSRQAQVVT
+330 EETSRQAMVVS
-341 GAAEDAAGNVQ
+341 GAAEEAAVNVQ
-352 TVAAATEEMAA
+352 TVAAATEEMSA
-363 SVHEINGQVVR
+363 SVSEINGQVLR
-374 AAQVASEAADEMGN
+374 AAQVASEAASEIGS
-388 TEIEIRALSE
+388 TEHEIRALSE

-405 VVNLINEIASQTNLL
+405 VVSLINDIAAQTNLL
-420 ALNATIEAARAGEA
+420 ALNATIEAARAGES

-442 SEVKTLASQTARATE
+442 SEVKTLASQTARATQ
-457 DIGGKVAQ
+457 DIGDRVSQ
-465 IQAATGR
+465 IQEATQR
-472 TVQSIEKIVATI
+472 TVASIEKIVATI
-484 NDMRNI
+484 TDMRHI

-504 THEIAGNTARASDG
+504 THEIAGNTVKASDG

-545 LSGSLTEQ
+545 LSGNLSEQ
-553 ASDLQKEVRHFVKQL
+553 AGDLQKEVRNFVRQL
-568 QTA
+568 QAA

>member
-1 MIASHMRFPVSFKNM
+1 MSFKNI

-21 ILSLLGLL
+21 IFSLLGVLSL
-29 AAVVVAAVFFTTSRM
+29 IVVAAVFFTTSRM
-44 SAISADYGR
+44 SAISDDYGR

-78 FYKLVSSSDSQD
+78 FYKLMSSSDSQD
-90 IANANSELKEAQ
+90 IAAANSELKQAQ

-117 SEAKRIA
+117 SEAKRIE
-124 GIQASYNAAIDETC
+124 GIQASYNAAIDQTC
-138 AETRQLAERGDD
+138 AETRQLAENGDD
-150 ADAFRLMK
+150 ANALRLMK
-158 STCDPAIA
+158 TTCDPAIV
-166 QLEKTMAQVV
+166 QLEKTMAKVV

-189 AGEDTQRTIG
+189 AGVDTQHTIS
-199 ITWAGLGFGLVVVM
+199 ITWAGLGFGLVIVM
-213 LGAMMATRMGIV
+213 LGAMMVTRIGIV
-225 KPLSALNAAMTEM
+225 RPLSALNATMSKM
-238 DGGALDITVPGQ
+238 DTGALDITVPGQ

-270 AEGRRLREAAEA
+270 EEGRALREAAEA
-282 AKAAEL
+282 AKAVEL
-288 ARLQRERQVVEAF
+288 ARLHRERQVVETF

-363 SVHEINGQVVR
+363 SVQEINAQVIR
-374 AAQVASEAADEMGN
+374 AAEVASEAASEIGN

-405 VVNLINEIASQTNLL
+405 VVKLINDIASQTNLL
-420 ALNATIEAARAGEA
+420 ALNATIEAARAGDA

-442 SEVKTLASQTARATE
+442 SEVKTLATQTARATQ
-457 DIGGKVAQ
+457 DIGDRVDQ
-465 IQAATGR
+465 IQAATQR
-472 TVQSIEKIVATI
+472 TVDSIEKIIATI
-484 NDMRNI
+484 TDMRHI

-518 TQQVTEN
+518 TLQVTEN

-545 LSGSLTEQ
+545 LSGSLSEQ
-553 ASDLQKEVRHFVKQL
+553 ADDLQKEVQHFVRQL
-568 QTA
+568 HAA

>member
-1 MIASHMRFPVSFKNM
+1 MSFKNM

-199 ITWAGLGFGLVVVM
+199 ITWAGLGFGLVIVM

-238 DGGALDITVPGQ
+238 DRGALDITVPGQ

-553 ASDLQKEVRHFVKQL
+553 ASDLQKEVQHFVKQL

>member
-1 MIASHMRFPVSFKNM
+1 MSFKNM

-21 ILSLLGLL
+21 IFSLLGLL
-29 AAVVVAAVFFTTSRM
+29 AAVVIAAVFFTTSRM

-64 MERASKNILRVEAA
+64 MERASKNILRAEAA

-90 IANANSELKEAQ
+90 IANATSELKQAQ

-117 SEAKRIA
+117 SEAKRIE
-124 GIQASYNAAIDETC
+124 GIQFSYNAAIDETC
-138 AETRQLAERGDD
+138 AETKALAESGND

-158 STCDPAIA
+158 TKCDPAIA
-166 QLEKTMAQVV
+166 QLEKTMTQVV
-176 DETIADNAAASAA
+176 DETIEANAAASAA
-189 AGEDTQRTIG
+189 AGEDTHRTIG
-199 ITWAGLGFGLVVVM
+199 ITWAGLGFGLVIVM
-213 LGAMMATRMGIV
+213 LGAMMVTRMGIV
-225 KPLSALNAAMTEM
+225 RPLSALNASMTEM
-238 DGGALDITVPGQ
+238 DKGALDITVPGQ

-270 AEGRRLREAAEA
+270 EEGRRLREAAEA
-282 AKAAEL
+282 GKAAEL
-288 ARLQRERQVVEAF
+288 ARLQRERQVVETF

-306 NLADSFV
+306 GLADSFV

-374 AAQVASEAADEMGN
+374 AAQVASEAANEIGN

-405 VVNLINEIASQTNLL
+405 VVKLINDIASQTNLL

-442 SEVKTLASQTARATE
+442 SEVKTLATQTARATQ
-457 DIGGKVAQ
+457 DIGDKVDQ
-465 IQAATGR
+465 IQEATQR
-472 TVQSIEKIVATI
+472 TVSSIEKIIATI
-484 NDMRNI
+484 TDMRNI

-525 IFGVGRAAEMTGAAS
+525 ISGVGRAAEMTGAAS

-553 ASDLQKEVRHFVKQL
+553 AGDLQKEVQHFVRQL

>member
-1 MIASHMRFPVSFKNM
+1 MSFKNM

-21 ILSLLGLL
+21 ILSLLGFLSL
-29 AAVVVAAVFFTTSRM
+29 IVIAAVFFTTSRM

-53 VISGPGVASVD
+53 VISGPGTAAVD
-64 MERASKNILRVEAA
+64 MERASKNIQRVQTA
-78 FYKLVSSSDSQD
+78 FYKLVSFNDPQD
-90 IANANSELKEAQ
+90 IADATSELKLAQ

-117 SEAKRIA
+117 SETKRIQ

-138 AETRQLAERGDD
+138 AETRRLAESGDD
-150 ADAFRLMK
+150 VDALRQMRT
-158 STCDPAIA
+158 TCDPAIS

-176 DETIADNAAASAA
+176 DETIADNVAASAA
-189 AGEDTQRTIG
+189 AGADTQYTIG
-199 ITWAGLGFGLVVVM
+199 ITWAGLGFGLVIVM
-213 LGAMMATRMGIV
+213 VGAIMVTRMGIV
-225 KPLSALNAAMTEM
+225 QPLSALNATMSEM
-238 DGGALDITVPGQ
+238 DKGALDITVPGQ
-250 DRKDELGGM
+250 DRRDELGGM

-265 FRKGL
+265 FRQGL
-270 AEGRRLREAAEA
+270 AEGVKLRQAAEA

-288 ARLQRERQVVEAF
+288 ARLQREHQVVETF

-306 NLADSFV
+306 DLADSFV

-330 EETSRQAQVVT
+330 EETSRQAMVVS
-341 GAAEDAAGNVQ
+341 GAAEEAAVNVQ
-352 TVAAATEEMAA
+352 TVAAATEEMSA
-363 SVHEINGQVVR
+363 SVSEINGQVLR
-374 AAQVASEAADEMGN
+374 AAQVASEAAGEIGN
-388 TEIEIRALSE
+388 AELEIRALSE

-405 VVNLINEIASQTNLL
+405 VVSLINDIAAQTNLL
-420 ALNATIEAARAGEA
+420 ALNATIEAARAGES

-442 SEVKTLASQTARATE
+442 SEVKTLANQTARATQ
-457 DIGGKVAQ
+457 DIGGRVEQ
-465 IQAATGR
+465 IQDATRR
-472 TVQSIEKIVATI
+472 TVESIEKIVATI
-484 NDMRNI
+484 TDMRNI

-504 THEIAGNTARASDG
+504 THEIAGNTVKASDG

-545 LSGSLTEQ
+545 LSGNLSEQ
-553 ASDLQKEVRHFVKQL
+553 AGDLQKEVQNFVKQL
-568 QTA
+568 QAA